1 MGAVETNAGIR
12 RVTNGTFVSERNLP
26 TQARRTVCFH
36 FGFSRADFRFNFFG
50 CSFELSQIR
59 ARISSLRRVTAPRF
73 IRSRDSL
80 LAPVS
85 GGMAFLGKRAIFR
98 LFPFSLLSLSGR
110 GAGWR
115 APRSLVQVAML
126 HGEIGLWLF
135 GLRR

>member
-36 FGFSRADFRFNFFG
+36 FGFSRAGFRFIFFG
-50 CSFELSQIR
+50 SSFELSLAR
-59 ARISSLRRVTAPRF
+59 ARISWLLRATAPRF
-73 IRSRDSL
+73 RLRNSL
-80 LAPVS
+80 LARVS
-85 GGMAFLGKRAIFR
+85 GGMAFLENLAIFR

-110 GAGWR
+110 SAGWR